1 MKLAFRQSFERD
13 LKKLHGNASLL
24 ARLRKTVEQLEA
36 AESLRGFPDV
46 KQMQGWSAYYRI
58 RIGDYRLGVKLEE
71 DELLVL
77 RFMHRRDIYRRFP

>member
-1 MKLAFRQSFERD
+1 MKLTFRASFERD

-36 AESLRGFPDV
+36 AESLHDLPDA
-46 KQMQGWSAYYRI
+46 KKMQGWNVYYRI

-71 DELLVL
+71 QDVVLL